1 MLFSWLDATPAKE
14 FGTTLARFYIERIS
28 MDATAN
34 EKKFASKS
42 KAVLDKMALQI
53 AQFKEVNRLN
63 TYKKAQLGNAFK
75 WALRD
80 AGYNTAYIDRLTQW
94 LVARL

>member
-1 MLFSWLDATPAKE
+1 MFGWLNATAAKE
-14 FGTTLARFYIERIS
+14 FGAGLARFYIERIPVTV
-28 MDATAN
+28 AVT
-34 EKKFASKS
+34 EKKFAAKS
-42 KAVLDKMALQI
+42 KDVFDKMALQV
-53 AQFKEVNRLN
+53 ARFKQANQLN

-80 AGYNTAYIDRLTQW
+80 AGYDSAYVDRLTQW

>member
-1 MLFSWLDATPAKE
+1 MFGWLNATAAKE
-14 FGTTLARFYIERIS
+14 FGAGLAQFYIERIPVTQ
-28 MDATAN
+28 AVT
-34 EKKFASKS
+34 EKKFATKS
-42 KAVLDKMALQI
+42 KDVFDKMALQV
-53 AQFKEVNRLN
+53 ARFKEANQLN

-80 AGYNTAYIDRLTQW
+80 AGYDSAYVDRLTEW